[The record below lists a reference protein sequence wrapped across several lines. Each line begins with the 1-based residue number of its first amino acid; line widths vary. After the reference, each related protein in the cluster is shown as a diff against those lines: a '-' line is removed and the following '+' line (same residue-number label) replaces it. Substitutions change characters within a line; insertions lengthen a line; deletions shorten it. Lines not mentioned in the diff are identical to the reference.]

1 MRKPAAVSFP
11 GGIMDGVGMLV
22 AAALAGVTVPL
33 QAGLNSVLGRALGY
47 QPWATLVS
55 LLVSLAVTVPAL
67 LLVRAPL
74 PALDAAASAPGWSW
88 LGGILGAGFLT
99 AGLLLAPRLGA
110 AGFLTA
116 VVAGQMAA
124 SLLLDHFG
132 LAGFPVRPVT
142 LARIGG
148 VALVFAGVMVIQMSA
163 RR

>member
-1 MRKPAAVSFP
+1 MNGA
-11 GGIMDGVGMLV
+11 GDLGMLV
-22 AAALAGVTVPL
+22 VAALAGVSVPL
-33 QAGLNSVLGRALGY
+33 QAGLNSALGRALGY

-55 LLVSLAVTVPAL
+55 LLVSLAVTVPTL

-74 PALDAAASAPGWSW
+74 PALADAAGAPGWSW
-88 LGGILGAGFLT
+88 FGGILGAAFVT
-99 AGLLLAPRLGA
+99 AALVLAPRLGA

-116 VVAGQMAA
+116 VVAGQMVA
-124 SLLLDHFG
+124 SVLLDHFG

-148 VALVFAGVMVIQMSA
+148 VALVFAGVLVIQFGA

>member
-1 MRKPAAVSFP
+1 MNGA
-11 GGIMDGVGMLV
+11 GNLGMLV
-22 AAALAGVTVPL
+22 VAALAGVTVPL
-33 QAGLNSVLGRALGY
+33 QAGVNSALGRALGY
-47 QPWATLVS
+47 QPWAVLVS

-67 LLVRAPL
+67 LVVREPL
-74 PALDAAASAPGWSW
+74 PTLAAAAGAPGWSW
-88 LGGILGAGFLT
+88 LGGTLGAAFLT

-124 SLLLDHFG
+124 SVLLDHYG

-148 VALVFAGVMVIQMSA
+148 VALVFAGVLVIQLGA